1 MSNELRNFLA
11 LSYDELE
18 QLNLKAKEQR
28 QKRVAVHKIQEE
40 RIKYLTD
47 EKRIK
52 AVTVLF
58 SDLEGRL
65 HMLDY
70 DKKFLVKSWDNLTFD
85 GSSIRGFTAQR
96 ESDLRLAMDW
106 ASFYWAPAD
115 VFGSG
120 KVLVF
125 GEVID
130 KDGSPYSADIRGRLK
145 GFAGE
150 MYKNEE
156 YTLNAANEIEGFLF
170 QGSDAE
176 RRYNETG
183 KFEYVNTGGY
193 YHSLPGDPLRT
204 FIDTTAEVQ
213 RAMGFQNEKDHPE
226 VAPSQFEI
234 NYGYGEVV
242 QAADQIQLYK
252 LICRQVATR
261 MGLTACF
268 LPKPVVGVN
277 GNGMHTNVSISKGG
291 KNIYWDPKGE
301 EKLSK
306 FGWAFVDRIL
316 THGNDICLLL
326 NASVN
331 AYRRLDPHFEAP
343 NQLKASPVDRG
354 SMIRIPIG
362 NERSMRVEVRS
373 VAPDANP
380 YLVMYS
386 IFRTGIEGETAKIKN
401 LRQAERYLPD
411 NVYLALDNFRKA
423 DWTTKL
429 LGEDVKARYGAL
441 KQAAADRCA
450 RHSAR
455 LSKCR
460 KCSTTTRS
468 TINSCGICFRQ
479 IPQGSGEWGG
489 SPVTKSTRFSLVHS
503 SHSRRRAHALNRSG
517 RLRHS
522 WPLLRPMPRR
532 FLPYWL
538 RPSMLL
544 RCAQRCNRRTSPSP
558 QQRARS
564 TAASSHRA
572 FRSWSW
578 RRSAFGSHGP
588 YPG

>member
-1 MSNELRNFLA
+1 MSNELRSFLA

-18 QLNLKAKEQR
+18 QLNLQAKDQR
-28 QKRVAVHKIQEE
+28 KNRVAAHKIQEE

-47 EKRIK
+47 EKRVK

-70 DKKFLVKSWDNLTFD
+70 DKKFLVKSFDNLTFD

-106 ASFYWAPAD
+106 GSFYWAPAD

-130 KDGSPYSADIRGRLK
+130 KDGSPYAADIRGVLK
-145 GFAGE
+145 GFAEQLNKKEG
-150 MYKNEE
+150 

-170 QGSDAE
+170 NGPDAE
-176 RRYNETG
+176 RRYHETG
-183 KFEYVNTGGY
+183 KFDYVNTGGY

-252 LICRQVATR
+252 LICRQVANK
-261 MGLTACF
+261 MGFTACF

-291 KNIYWDPKGE
+291 KNLCWDPKGE

-306 FGWAFVDRIL
+306 LGWAFVDRIL
-316 THGNDICLLL
+316 THANDICLLL
-326 NASVN
+326 NPSVN
-331 AYRRLDPHFEAP
+331 SYRRLDPHFEAP
-343 NQLKASPVDRG
+343 NQIKASPVDRG

-362 NERSMRVEVRS
+362 NEKSMRVEVRS

-380 YLVMYS
+380 YLVMHA
-386 IFRTGIEGETAKIKN
+386 IFKTGLHGETANIKN

-411 NVYLALDNFRKA
+411 NVYTALDNFRNS
-423 DWTTKL
+423 DWSTKL
-429 LGEDVKARYGAL
+429 LGADVKARYADL
-441 KQAAADRCA
+441 KQASADRC
-450 RHSAR
+450 
-455 LSKCR
+455 
-460 KCSTTTRS
+460 
-468 TINSCGICFRQ
+468 
-479 IPQGSGEWGG
+479 P
-489 SPVTKSTRFSLVHS
+489 
-503 SHSRRRAHALNRSG
+503 RALGTFVKAPEVQYHHEVYNQ
-517 RLRHS
+517 
-522 WPLLRPMPRR
+522 
-532 FLPYWL
+532 FLWNL
-538 RPSMLL
+538 
-544 RCAQRCNRRTSPSP
+544 
-558 QQRARS
+558 
-564 TAASSHRA
+564 
-572 FRSWSW
+572 F
-578 RRSAFGSHGP
+578 
-588 YPG
+588 